1 MSLDNHNALIEQLKP
16 LLMEPNFQEIFQQLT
31 ADENNSTRF
40 LLKMELNRLA
50 SPCTRIIDLRDKSE
64 LPCTEV
70 MLGQQRHFL
79 DEPAKHS
86 LQAAMS
92 LYRNKYTLGVYEYV
106 INAHQQRRQ
115 KLRQV
120 TQQPDGIEPEP
131 FMVPG
136 VVLGSYFNRAEER
149 MNYSIRIEIGR
160 AHV

>member
-1 MSLDNHNALIEQLKP
+1 MSLDNHSALIEQLKP

-31 ADENNSTRF
+31 VDENNSTRF

-64 LPCTEV
+64 LPCSEV

-86 LQAAMS
+86 LQEAMS

-106 INAHQQRRQ
+106 IAAHQLRRQ
-115 KLRQV
+115 KFAGSDTYLYLDEPSRQV
-120 TQQPDGIEPEP
+120 A
-131 FMVPG
+131 F
-136 VVLGSYFNRAEER
+136 
-149 MNYSIRIEIGR
+149 RIGAQIKHPR
-160 AHV
+160 KICLVRSSKADSFQHSS